1 MAALFGLPGAFS
13 SPIGQRIDKATDSF
27 QPSEDWMLI
36 LEICDMI
43 NETDEG
49 PKDAIKAIRKRLTSS
64 QKNNKCILYTL
75 VVLEAAV
82 KNCGIRFH
90 KQVASKEFLSDLTK
104 LLGGHKNQ
112 TTISQEVQDKVLSL
126 VQMWSDAFSSSPE
139 FQQVRVCYETLKT
152 QGYEF
157 PAQNLDTLSPIYTPK
172 KNESKKKNSSNHQEI
187 SSRSGSAKT
196 KTSSVPHNNHQ
207 TAGLT
212 LQQTSATPVAVN
224 ATPEQLAKLR
234 YELDTVE
241 RNGIVFNEM
250 LTELNPGRE
259 DPDDYHLLVELNNTC
274 REMQKRILILV
285 NSITNEEVTGVL
297 LRINDDLNNTF
308 LRYDRYEKNRK
319 IIKNSE
325 NPHVEPKVGT
335 HAHSPSIRPKVTSP
349 FERSNNSASLIDF
362 NAAPSSSAP
371 SSTDAVVDDEFNMF
385 AQSRSKTYATSRY
398 AGSTYEDNINDVAT
412 EQTLAGALAARSF
425 YPPIQSNHLVS
436 QQPFPTEIG
445 KQPFPTEIGKEAQSG
460 ENEFDEEIE
469 DVEVWLKGTDLSQ
482 LKAQESANRAAILKT
497 KTASQIEENV
507 GDSLSR
513 SEFDKF
519 LNSRAQAGNIERQR
533 TLPSRPMGNLVGET
547 HKDGTFGL

>member
-13 SPIGQRIDKATDSF
+13 SQIGQRIEKATDSL

-104 LLGGHKNQ
+104 LLGGQKNQ
-112 TTISQEVQDKVLSL
+112 VAVSQEVQDKVLSL

-172 KNESKKKNSSNHQEI
+172 KNESKKINSLNHQEI
-187 SSRSGSAKT
+187 PSRSGSAKT
-196 KTSSVPHNNHQ
+196 KTSSVPHNYHQ
-207 TAGLT
+207 TAGRT
-212 LQQTSATPVAVN
+212 LPQTSATPVAVN

-234 YELDTVE
+234 YELDIVE
-241 RNGIVFNEM
+241 RNGVVFNEM

-259 DPDDYHLLVELNNTC
+259 NPDDYHLLVELNKTC

-325 NPHVEPKVGT
+325 NPHVEPNMGA

-349 FERSNNSASLIDF
+349 FEPSNNSASLIDF
-362 NAAPSSSAP
+362 NAAP

-385 AQSRSKTYATSRY
+385 AQSRSKTYATSRH

-412 EQTLAGALAARSF
+412 EQTLAGALAARGL
-425 YPPIQSNHLVS
+425 YPPIQSNLLVS

-445 KQPFPTEIGKEAQSG
+445 KEPQSG
-460 ENEFDEEIE
+460 KNEFDEEIE
-469 DVEVWLKGTDLSQ
+469 DVEEWLKGTDLSQ

-497 KTASQIEENV
+497 KTASQREEDV
-507 GDSLSR
+507 SDSLSR

-533 TLPSRPMGNLVGET
+533 TLPARPMGNLVGET
-547 HKDGTFGL
+547 HKDDTFGL